1 MPGHHHAILVALALA
16 CGSPLTMRAQD
27 RCIRDA
33 EGYCVDLRLASAA
46 FGYSSAGIGHLSSGK
61 PDRVLQGLNLRFDV
75 HILSLVLR
83 HLPVATYDALYADA
97 TFGKMTSAPLS
108 YAGVQESTGLGM
120 PFTYGYSFLA
130 GIRSSAVALLGGLG
144 YEYWAHDI
152 GGSTMKNS
160 AMPFLARL
168 ELGRTKPIVV
178 MGWYAGGARGVQGAR
193 IDVPLYRRL
202 NLTAMYWRA
211 DGTTELITTPN
222 NTVETATARMLM
234 LGFRTAEIR

>member
-1 MPGHHHAILVALALA
+1 MHTHRHAVLIAVALA

-27 RCIRDA
+27 RCVRDA
-33 EGYCVDLRLASAA
+33 AGFCVDLRVTSAG

-75 HILSLVLR
+75 HILSLILR
-83 HLPVATYDALYADA
+83 RLPVATYDALWVDA
-97 TFGKMTSAPLS
+97 SFGKMTSTPLS
-108 YAGVQESTGLGM
+108 LGGVQESTGLGM
-120 PFTYGYSFLA
+120 PFSYGYSFLA

-152 GGSTMKNS
+152 GGATMKNS

-168 ELGRTKPIVV
+168 ELGSRKPVVV
-178 MGWYAGGARGVQGAR
+178 MGWYAGGAKGIAGAR
-193 IDVPLYRRL
+193 IDVPFWRGLD
-202 NLTAMYWRA
+202 LTAMYWRA